1 MDVYRTLNNI
11 PNITDSVVT
20 IGTFDGCHRGHQEI
34 IKKVKSVA
42 ELKNAKS
49 VLITFDPHPRH
60 VLESGTKLPLLM
72 HIDKK
77 LEILNSLYLDVVLVI
92 PFDEQFFIII

>member
-1 MDVYRTLNNI
+1 MDIYRTLNNI

-60 VLESGTKLPLLM
+60 VLEIWHKIT
-72 HIDKK
+72 
-77 LEILNSLYLDVVLVI
+77 
-92 PFDEQFFIII
+92 FINAY

>member
-1 MDVYRTLNNI
+1 MDVYRALTDI
-11 PNITDSVVT
+11 PKLPGSVVT

-34 IKKVKSVA
+34 IKKVISVA
-42 ELKNAKS
+42 VSKDSRS

-60 VLESGTKLPLLM
+60 VLQSGQKLPMLL

-77 LEILNSLYLDVVLVI
+77 LENKSKESV
-92 PFDEQFFIII
+92 

>member
-1 MDVYRTLNNI
+1 MDVYRA
-11 PNITDSVVT
+11 ITDIPELPGSVVT

-34 IKKVKSVA
+34 IKKVTSVA
-42 ELKNAKS
+42 VSKDSHS

-60 VLESGTKLPLLM
+60 VLQSGQKLPMLL

-77 LEILNSLYLDVVLVI
+77 LEIFDSFKLDTVLVI
-92 PFDEQFFIII
+92 PFD